1 MLGADVIIEL
11 LGKFF
16 SKRDP
21 ATLYI
26 TINELPNPR
35 NWGTLDFS
43 VGGKLIFSED
53 VNLVAASADA
63 VWELMTQHWQAIQ
76 ASGFQ
81 RIAYHNVSGW
91 IQERIEQKLLWSG
104 AVDASPSLQTQEVV
118 V

>member
-11 LGKFF
+11 LGKLFP
-16 SKRDP
+16 KRDS

-43 VGGKLIFSED
+43 AGGKLIFSED

-76 ASGFQ
+76 DSCFQ
-81 RIAYHNVSGW
+81 RIAYCNVSAW
-91 IQERIEQKLLWSG
+91 LQERIEQKLQWSG
-104 AVDASPSLQTQEVV
+104 AVDASSSLQTQEVV

>member
-16 SKRDP
+16 PKRDP

-53 VNLVAASADA
+53 VNLVAASAGA

-76 ASGFQ
+76 GSGFQ
-81 RIAYHNVSGW
+81 RIAYRNVSGW
-91 IQERIEQKLLWSG
+91 LQDRIEQKLQWTG
-104 AVDASPSLQTQEVV
+104 AVDASSSLQTQEAVV
-118 V
+118 